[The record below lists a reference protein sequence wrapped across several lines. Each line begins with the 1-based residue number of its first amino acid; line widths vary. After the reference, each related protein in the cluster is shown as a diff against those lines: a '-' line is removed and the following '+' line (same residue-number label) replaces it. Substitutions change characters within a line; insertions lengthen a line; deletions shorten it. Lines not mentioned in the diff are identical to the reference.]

1 MLHFA
6 NEALQGR
13 LQGGEIPGEQLGL
26 VVVFSGRLHPRPSF
40 LQQLLGRV
48 VLYGT
53 PVGASL
59 VYIMIGIPIPYL
71 RLLYI
76 LYK

>member
-40 LQQLLGRV
+40 LQQLLGQV
-48 VLYGT
+48 VWHASGCKPGLYYDRYT
-53 PVGASL
+53 YSILEAS
-59 VYIMIGIPIPYL
+59 IHII
-71 RLLYI
+71 
-76 LYK
+76 